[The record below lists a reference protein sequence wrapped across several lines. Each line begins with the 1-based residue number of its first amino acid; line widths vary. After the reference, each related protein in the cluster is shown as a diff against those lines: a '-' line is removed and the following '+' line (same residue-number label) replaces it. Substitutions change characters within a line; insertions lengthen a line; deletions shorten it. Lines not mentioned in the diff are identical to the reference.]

1 MEEGP
6 VHGGPGR
13 RRVKALIISTTK
25 FGFFVELEGMYIEG
39 LVPLDTL
46 PGDRYAY
53 NEKRGRSWGSG
64 RGANFRSAI
73 EVTVRLDRIDPIER
87 KLQFGVVEPEQRR
100 AGRRRSKRG

>member
-1 MEEGP
+1 MED
-6 VHGGPGR
+6 
-13 RRVKALIISTTK
+13 RVGEEFKALIISTTK

-53 NEKRGRSWGSG
+53 NENTRKIVGQRSRREFSIGD
-64 RGANFRSAI
+64 